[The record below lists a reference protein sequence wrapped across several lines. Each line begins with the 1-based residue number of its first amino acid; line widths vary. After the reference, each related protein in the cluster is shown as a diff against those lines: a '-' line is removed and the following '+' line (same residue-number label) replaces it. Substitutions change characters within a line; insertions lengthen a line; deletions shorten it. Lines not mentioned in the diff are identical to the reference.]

1 MREVNKKTIPRQQ
14 WRTFFDQMSSHLKGK
29 AADITL
35 LTFDGA
41 QHQSRLWQLHGVTY
55 DPHDD
60 ALIVSC
66 RQQEHV
72 IDSPESVTIEGVG
85 GEVAA
90 LEVVKRAGGIE
101 NVRFMAP
108 LLISAP

>member
-1 MREVNKKTIPRQQ
+1 MADVNKKTIPQRE
-14 WRTFFDQMSSHLKGK
+14 WRSFFDTMSRHLKGK

-35 LTFDGA
+35 QTYDGS

-72 IDSPESVTIEGVG
+72 IDSPESITVEGLG
-85 GEVAA
+85 GEVAG
-90 LEVVKRAGGIE
+90 LEVVKRMGGIE
-101 NVRFMAP
+101 NVKFMAP